1 MARGKFRIRVHID
14 LAQLEAPRHLRA
26 RDLALEILAQPAA
39 GRRVEHQRDRARA
52 PAIEEGRHGR
62 EDSARPQRLPSGSA
76 LRHTLEAMNAPVSL
90 PAVDVRGLVRS
101 YRHGFLGRSRVA
113 LHGLDLAI
121 ASGEFVG
128 LVGPNGS
135 GKSTLLRVLAAVDE
149 PDSGQVRVFGADPDS
164 REARRATGFCPE
176 DSPYP
181 TDVRARDVLALL
193 GSLRRMERA
202 ACARRSAEL
211 LERVGLAHVAR
222 ERLGGFS
229 RGMLRRFCIAAALL
243 HEPKLL
249 LLDEPTAGLDAPGF
263 AAIESL
269 LDEARARGT
278 TLMISSHLLSDLH
291 QRCER
296 LVALVDGRIVAQG
309 DAHALAASLG
319 SAARLELC
327 FEGLDAEAIG
337 ELRRV
342 AEARGARLVG
352 VQPAQSNLVELYRR
366 SAAARKP

>member
-1 MARGKFRIRVHID
+1 MD
-14 LAQLEAPRHLRA
+14 
-26 RDLALEILAQPAA
+26 
-39 GRRVEHQRDRARA
+39 
-52 PAIEEGRHGR
+52 
-62 EDSARPQRLPSGSA
+62 PS
-76 LRHTLEAMNAPVSL
+76 ESL
-90 PAVDVRGLVRS
+90 PAIDVRGLVRS
-101 YRHGFLGRSRVA
+101 YRRGFFARAHVA
-113 LHGLDLAI
+113 LHGLDLTLAR
-121 ASGEFVG
+121 GECVG
-128 LVGPNGS
+128 LIGPNGS
-135 GKSTLLRVLAAVDE
+135 GKSTLLRVLAALDE
-149 PDSGQVRVFGADPDS
+149 PDSGQVRVFGADPDA
-164 REARRATGFCPE
+164 RAARRVTGFCPE

-181 TDVRARDVLALL
+181 TELRARDVLALL
-193 GSLRRMERA
+193 GSLRSMERA
-202 ACARRSAEL
+202 ACERRAAEL

-229 RGMLRRFCIAAALL
+229 RGMLRRFCIAASLL

-249 LLDEPTAGLDAPGF
+249 LLDEPTAGLDAQGF

-278 TLMISSHLLSDLH
+278 TLLVSSHLLSDLH

-309 DAHALAASLG
+309 DAHTLAASLG

-327 FEGLDAEAIG
+327 FEGLDADSIA

-342 AEARGARLVG
+342 AQARGARLVG

-366 SAAARKP
+366 GAAARRP

>member
-1 MARGKFRIRVHID
+1 MRTPEPH
-14 LAQLEAPRHLRA
+14 LA
-26 RDLALEILAQPAA
+26 I
-39 GRRVEHQRDRARA
+39 
-52 PAIEEGRHGR
+52 
-62 EDSARPQRLPSGSA
+62 
-76 LRHTLEAMNAPVSL
+76 
-90 PAVDVRGLVRS
+90 DVRGLVRS
-101 YRHGFLGRSRVA
+101 YRRGFWGRPHVA
-113 LHGLDLAI
+113 LHGVDLAVRP
-121 ASGEFVG
+121 GEFVG

-149 PDSGQVRVFGADPDS
+149 PDAGSVRVFGADPDAQ
-164 REARRATGFCPE
+164 EARQVTGFCPE
-176 DSPYP
+176 DSPFP
-181 TDVRARDVLALL
+181 TDLRARDVLALL
-193 GSLRRMERA
+193 GSLRRMERH
-202 ACARRSAEL
+202 ACERRSVEL

-269 LDEARARGT
+269 LDEARARGA
-278 TLMISSHLLSDLH
+278 TLVISSHLLSDLH

-296 LVALVDGRIVAQG
+296 IVALVDGRIVAQG
-309 DAHALAASLG
+309 DALALAGQLG

-327 FEGLDAEAIG
+327 FEGLDELSIA

-366 SAAARKP
+366 ASAARQP